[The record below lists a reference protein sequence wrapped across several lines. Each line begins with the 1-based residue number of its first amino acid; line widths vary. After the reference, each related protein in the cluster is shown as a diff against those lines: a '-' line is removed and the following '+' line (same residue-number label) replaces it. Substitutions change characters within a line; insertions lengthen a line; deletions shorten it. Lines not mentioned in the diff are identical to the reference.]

1 MIDLHLHTT
10 ASDGTCTPEALVAKV
25 RAAGIRVM
33 SVTDHD
39 TTAALAVVRGLA
51 ERAGIECLNGIEITS
66 VVGEHDVHVLGYAFD
81 AACPRLADFLC
92 AQRADRVR
100 RVRAIG
106 ARLVDLGVPVDVEA
120 VITVAGHHGG
130 RSVGRPM
137 IADALMRAGHAS
149 SRQEAFARFLGR
161 ERPAYVPR
169 TGPPPHEV
177 VRIINEAHGLAS
189 LAHPGVTK
197 QDACIPALAEAG
209 LAALEVYHSDHASR
223 HRARYARLARELGL
237 AVTGGSDFHGEE
249 SGRARP
255 LGVVSLPRRHYEALI
270 EVARTRA
277 CAGLPRR
284 GLSA

>member
-10 ASDGTCTPEALVAKV
+10 ASDGTSTPEALVAKV

-51 ERAGIECLNGIEITS
+51 ERHGIEFLNGIEITS
-66 VVGEHDVHVLGYAFD
+66 VVDEHDVHVLGYAFD
-81 AACPRLADFLC
+81 TDCPKLAAFLR

-120 VITVAGHHGG
+120 VIAVAEHHGG

-137 IADALMRAGHAS
+137 IADALVRAGHAR
-149 SRQEAFARFLGR
+149 SRQDAFTRYLGR

-177 VRIINEAHGLAS
+177 VGIINEAKGLAS

-197 QDACIPALAEAG
+197 QDACIPSMAQAG

-223 HRARYARLARELGL
+223 HRARYSRLARELGL

-249 SGRARP
+249 SGRPRP
-255 LGVVSLPRRHYEALI
+255 LGAVSLPRRHYEALV
-270 EVARTRA
+270 EVARTRE
-277 CAGLPRR
+277 CADVPRR
-284 GLSA
+284 VLPA